1 MSKARGLADLGNAFD
16 DGALSNRNILING
29 NFSISQR
36 GDFTTASTWG
46 SGYLSYSLDR
56 WTIKR
61 SSMTG
66 TIQDVGNRVKVVAT
80 TPAGAGSDQMMIQQ
94 NIEDKNINT
103 HAGKTLTLSA
113 LVKTNRSDC
122 RVMYELSGDT
132 GWMGRNVDT
141 SNNQHSGS
149 GSDERLTVAFS
160 LPSDMT
166 GVNVRVYV
174 GFDSEDSVGGVTLAA
189 GDYFEAAEV
198 QLELGDTA
206 TPFEHR
212 SYSDELQ
219 RCKRYCQKIRT
230 GTAADAGFGMYHSY
244 TGSSTYAPIQ
254 LPVTMRATPSASIT
268 NGNAVTIFIGGTNYN
283 PTNTTFINASP
294 SSVEVRFTTTGNATA
309 GDTGWYRLQAAFTMI
324 LNAEL

>member
-1 MSKARGLADLGNAFD
+1 MSNARQLAANLPREG
-16 DGALSNRNILING
+16 GLSNRNILING

-56 WTIKR
+56 WKIKR
-61 SSMTG
+61 SGMTG

-94 NIEDKNINT
+94 NVEDKNINT

-149 GSDERLTVAFS
+149 GSDERLTVTFS

-166 GVNVRVYV
+166 GVNARFYV

-198 QLELGDTA
+198 QLEVGDTA

-212 SYSDELQ
+212 SYSDEIQ
-219 RCKRYCQKIRT
+219 RCKRYYYEINSTNYQYPKYAVLK
-230 GTAADAGFGMYHSY
+230 GSYYESFGVLH
-244 TGSSTYAPIQ
+244 
-254 LPVTMRATPSASIT
+254 PVEMRASPATTIGTVQESTVNGSVVSKTGAYLQASRL
-268 NGNAVTIFIGGTNYN
+268 GW
-283 PTNTTFINASP
+283 
-294 SSVEVRFTTTGNATA
+294 EVR
-309 GDTGWYRLQAAFTMI
+309 GWADGTWRHI
-324 LNAEL
+324 LIDLPITFDAEL